1 MISKLDHLIVAV
13 KDLDE
18 AERNYKKIFGVDPV
32 WRGEHKELGTA
43 NVIFNFK
50 NTYFELLASNG
61 AGLGSDFVNTTI
73 EESGEGLIG
82 SVLGS
87 ENIKS
92 TFDSIK
98 NKGHLLGD
106 ISDGEGTNLKNN
118 ETRKW
123 KNLFLPLELT
133 RGIFTFIIEHTE
145 GNLPFGRFS
154 MSLAH
159 NSSGSPSA
167 APGSRPT
174 STTRTANRGP
184 TSSSAA
190 YGLDTERPAT
200 GGAAAGTAL
209 PGARALRGRRPNLAD
224 VLRPASF
231 FASLSWSP
239 SNTITD
245 EACGT
250 SSSAGPG
257 RRAVRLFASNAR
269 TRPHLWQLSGDAAQQ
284 SNNRW
289 TPPP

>member
-1 MISKLDHLIVAV
+1 MISRLDHLIVAA

-18 AERNYKKIFGVDPV
+18 AESNYKKIFGVDPV

-61 AGLGSDFVNTTI
+61 VGLGSDFVNTTI

-82 SVLGS
+82 FVLGS
-87 ENIKS
+87 ENIKL

-145 GNLPFGRFS
+145 GNLPMPNHFNDASINKLDHVVITTNDADGFIEIYRDIFDIR
-154 MSLAH
+154 LALDKVIEHWDTRMLFFRLNETTIEVVAKEH
-159 NSSGSPSA
+159 NNKNPDELWGLAWEVESIAKTRKRLINEGVEITEIKDGIKENTLVATIKSHTYDV
-167 APGSRPT
+167 PT
-174 STTRTANRGP
+174 LLIQHIAK
-184 TSSSAA
+184 
-190 YGLDTERPAT
+190 
-200 GGAAAGTAL
+200 
-209 PGARALRGRRPNLAD
+209 
-224 VLRPASF
+224 
-231 FASLSWSP
+231 
-239 SNTITD
+239 
-245 EACGT
+245 
-250 SSSAGPG
+250 
-257 RRAVRLFASNAR
+257 
-269 TRPHLWQLSGDAAQQ
+269 
-284 SNNRW
+284 
-289 TPPP
+289 

>member
-1 MISKLDHLIVAV
+1 MISRLDHLIVAV

-18 AERNYKKIFGVDPV
+18 AESNYKKIFGVEPV

-61 AGLGSDFVNTTI
+61 VGLGSDFVNTTI

-82 SVLGS
+82 FVLGS
-87 ENIKS
+87 ENIKL

-145 GNLPFGRFS
+145 GNLPMPNHFNDASINKLDHVVITTNDADGFIEIYRDIFDIR
-154 MSLAH
+154 LALDKVIEHWNTRMLFFRLNETTIEVVAKEH
-159 NSSGSPSA
+159 NNKNPDELWGLAWEVESIAKTRKRLINEGVEITEIKDGIKENTLVATIKSHTYDV
-167 APGSRPT
+167 PT
-174 STTRTANRGP
+174 LLIQHIAK
-184 TSSSAA
+184 
-190 YGLDTERPAT
+190 
-200 GGAAAGTAL
+200 
-209 PGARALRGRRPNLAD
+209 
-224 VLRPASF
+224 
-231 FASLSWSP
+231 
-239 SNTITD
+239 
-245 EACGT
+245 
-250 SSSAGPG
+250 
-257 RRAVRLFASNAR
+257 
-269 TRPHLWQLSGDAAQQ
+269 
-284 SNNRW
+284 
-289 TPPP
+289 

>member
-1 MISKLDHLIVAV
+1 MISRLDHLIVAV

-61 AGLGSDFVNTTI
+61 VGLGSDFVNTTI

-87 ENIKS
+87 ENIKL

-145 GNLPFGRFS
+145 GNLPMPNHFNDASINKLDHVVITTNDADGFIEIYRDIFDIR
-154 MSLAH
+154 LALDKVIEHWNTRMLFFRLNETTIEVVAKEH
-159 NSSGSPSA
+159 NNKNPDELWGLAWEVESIAKTRKRLINEGVEITEIKDGIKENTLVATIKSHTHDV
-167 APGSRPT
+167 PT
-174 STTRTANRGP
+174 LLIQHIAK
-184 TSSSAA
+184 
-190 YGLDTERPAT
+190 
-200 GGAAAGTAL
+200 
-209 PGARALRGRRPNLAD
+209 
-224 VLRPASF
+224 
-231 FASLSWSP
+231 
-239 SNTITD
+239 
-245 EACGT
+245 
-250 SSSAGPG
+250 
-257 RRAVRLFASNAR
+257 
-269 TRPHLWQLSGDAAQQ
+269 
-284 SNNRW
+284 
-289 TPPP
+289 

>member
-1 MISKLDHLIVAV
+1 MISRLDHLIVAV

-18 AERNYKKIFGVDPV
+18 AESNYKKIFGVDPV

-61 AGLGSDFVNTTI
+61 VGLGSDFVNTTI

-82 SVLGS
+82 FVLGS
-87 ENIKS
+87 ENIKL

-145 GNLPFGRFS
+145 GNLPMPNHFNDASINKLDHVVITTNDADGFIEIYRDIFDIR
-154 MSLAH
+154 LALDKVIEHWNTRMLFFRLNETTIEVVAKEH
-159 NSSGSPSA
+159 NNKNPDELWGLAWEVESIAKTRKRLINEGVEITEIKDGIKENTLVATIKSHTHDV
-167 APGSRPT
+167 PT
-174 STTRTANRGP
+174 LLIQHIAK
-184 TSSSAA
+184 
-190 YGLDTERPAT
+190 
-200 GGAAAGTAL
+200 
-209 PGARALRGRRPNLAD
+209 
-224 VLRPASF
+224 
-231 FASLSWSP
+231 
-239 SNTITD
+239 
-245 EACGT
+245 
-250 SSSAGPG
+250 
-257 RRAVRLFASNAR
+257 
-269 TRPHLWQLSGDAAQQ
+269 
-284 SNNRW
+284 
-289 TPPP
+289 

>member
-1 MISKLDHLIVAV
+1 MISRLDHLIVAV

-18 AERNYKKIFGVDPV
+18 AESNYKKIFGVEPV

-61 AGLGSDFVNTTI
+61 VGLGSDFVNTTI

-82 SVLGS
+82 FVLGS
-87 ENIKS
+87 ENIKL

-145 GNLPFGRFS
+145 GNLPMPNHFNDASINKLDHVVITTNDADGFIEIYRDIFDIR
-154 MSLAH
+154 LALDKVIEHWNTRMLFFRLNETTIEVVAKEH
-159 NSSGSPSA
+159 NNKNPDELWGLAWEVESIAKTRKRLINEGVEITEIKDGIKENTLVATIKSHTHDV
-167 APGSRPT
+167 PT
-174 STTRTANRGP
+174 LLIQHIAK
-184 TSSSAA
+184 
-190 YGLDTERPAT
+190 
-200 GGAAAGTAL
+200 
-209 PGARALRGRRPNLAD
+209 
-224 VLRPASF
+224 
-231 FASLSWSP
+231 
-239 SNTITD
+239 
-245 EACGT
+245 
-250 SSSAGPG
+250 
-257 RRAVRLFASNAR
+257 
-269 TRPHLWQLSGDAAQQ
+269 
-284 SNNRW
+284 
-289 TPPP
+289 

>member
-1 MISKLDHLIVAV
+1 MISRLDHLIVAV

-61 AGLGSDFVNTTI
+61 VGLGSDFVNTTI

-82 SVLGS
+82 FVLGS
-87 ENIKS
+87 ENIKL

-118 ETRKW
+118 EIRKW

-145 GNLPFGRFS
+145 GNLPMPNHFNDASINKLDHVVITTNDADGFIEIYRDIFDIR
-154 MSLAH
+154 LALDKMIEHWNTRMLFFRLNETTIEVVAKEH
-159 NSSGSPSA
+159 NNKNPDELWGLAWEVESIANTRKRLINEGVEITEIKDGIKENTLVATIKSHTHDV
-167 APGSRPT
+167 PT
-174 STTRTANRGP
+174 
-184 TSSSAA
+184 
-190 YGLDTERPAT
+190 L
-200 GGAAAGTAL
+200 L
-209 PGARALRGRRPNLAD
+209 IQH
-224 VLRPASF
+224 
-231 FASLSWSP
+231 
-239 SNTITD
+239 ITK
-245 EACGT
+245 
-250 SSSAGPG
+250 
-257 RRAVRLFASNAR
+257 
-269 TRPHLWQLSGDAAQQ
+269 
-284 SNNRW
+284 
-289 TPPP
+289 

>member
-18 AERNYKKIFGVDPV
+18 AESNYKKIFGVEPV
-32 WRGEHKELGTA
+32 WMGEHKELGTA

-61 AGLGSDFVNTTI
+61 VGLGSDFVNTTI

-87 ENIKS
+87 ENIKL

-118 ETRKW
+118 EIRKW

-145 GNLPFGRFS
+145 GNLPIPNRFNDAS
-154 MSLAH
+154 INKLDHVVITTNDADGFIEIYRDIFDIRLALDKVIEHWNTRMLFFRLNETTIEVVAKEH
-159 NSSGSPSA
+159 NNKNPDELWGLAWEVESIANTRKRLINEGVEITEIKDGIKENTLVATIKSHTHDV
-167 APGSRPT
+167 PT
-174 STTRTANRGP
+174 
-184 TSSSAA
+184 
-190 YGLDTERPAT
+190 L
-200 GGAAAGTAL
+200 L
-209 PGARALRGRRPNLAD
+209 IQH
-224 VLRPASF
+224 
-231 FASLSWSP
+231 
-239 SNTITD
+239 ITK
-245 EACGT
+245 
-250 SSSAGPG
+250 
-257 RRAVRLFASNAR
+257 
-269 TRPHLWQLSGDAAQQ
+269 
-284 SNNRW
+284 
-289 TPPP
+289 

>member
-18 AERNYKKIFGVDPV
+18 AESNYKKIFGVEPV

-61 AGLGSDFVNTTI
+61 VGLGSDFVNTTI

-87 ENIKS
+87 ENIKL
-92 TFDSIK
+92 TFDSIN

-118 ETRKW
+118 EIRKW

-145 GNLPFGRFS
+145 GNLPMPNRFNDAS
-154 MSLAH
+154 INKLDHVVITTNDADGFIEIYRDIFDIRLALDKVIEHWNTRILFFRLNETTIEVVAKEH
-159 NSSGSPSA
+159 NNKNPDELWGLAWEVESIANTRKRLINEGVEITEIKDGIKENTLVATIKSHTHDV
-167 APGSRPT
+167 PT
-174 STTRTANRGP
+174 
-184 TSSSAA
+184 
-190 YGLDTERPAT
+190 L
-200 GGAAAGTAL
+200 L
-209 PGARALRGRRPNLAD
+209 IQH
-224 VLRPASF
+224 
-231 FASLSWSP
+231 
-239 SNTITD
+239 ITK
-245 EACGT
+245 
-250 SSSAGPG
+250 
-257 RRAVRLFASNAR
+257 
-269 TRPHLWQLSGDAAQQ
+269 
-284 SNNRW
+284 
-289 TPPP
+289 